1 MSFTLFPYRSIAAPK
16 MYLVDSDTG
25 QPLNRSMESLQLPS
39 ASAIADAEIRR
50 DRRGKLVMV
59 RHKGSSIIN
68 GGGIVAGTEVIT
80 FEDIKKSV
88 NKMKEQESG
97 EEKKSVKDDGK
108 SKKEE
113 KGSKE
118 GKPSNDQKKGGKDN
132 AQKAEGK
139 PGNDFTPEE
148 DAKLREL
155 KEPTSKGGSRSWKDI
170 AEEMGKGVDCLK
182 ARWNEIKD
190 AGKAGGGES
199 NDKKDNENKP
209 QEQKKGEGKGKGKG
223 NKGAKENEDAGKNNN
238 NGGGQQKLDKFVF
251 TEAEDSEL
259 RDQMQAGSTWKIVA
273 KALKKPQEACKKRWD
288 EIGGDAAKEEPKKD
302 EPPKQEKTTNAAEK
316 KDNAKKEHTKQE
328 TAKKPASVVKKASS
342 RAGSVAGSVRST
354 RSSVKFSI
362 REWRALQE
370 DDFFSFDELQLLCQ
384 LIGKHGEASWLGI
397 ASAFHDKTG
406 RRVHPDDI
414 REKFEAIGKTCI

>member
-1 MSFTLFPYRSIAAPK
+1 MSFTLFPYRSVAAPK

-25 QPLNRSMESLQLPS
+25 QPLDRSMGNLQLS
-39 ASAIADAEIRR
+39 STSAIADAEIRR

-68 GGGIVAGTEVIT
+68 GGGSVAKTEVIT
-80 FEDIKKSV
+80 FEDIKKSID
-88 NKMKEQESG
+88 KMNEQESG
-97 EEKKSVKDDGK
+97 EEKKSVKEDGK
-108 SKKEE
+108 SKQNE

-118 GKPSNDQKKGGKDN
+118 DKPSNDQKKGGKDDT
-132 AQKAEGK
+132 QKAGDK
-139 PGNDFTPEE
+139 PGDGFTPEE

-155 KEPTSKGGSRSWKDI
+155 KAPTDKGGSRSWKDI
-170 AEEMGKGVDCLK
+170 AEEMGKGIESLK

-190 AGKAGGGES
+190 ADKAGGGGS
-199 NDKKDNENKP
+199 NDKKNNGNKP

-223 NKGAKENEDAGKNNN
+223 NQGAKENEDAGKSNN

-251 TEAEDSEL
+251 TEDEDREL
-259 RDQMQAGSTWKIVA
+259 REQMQAGSTWKIVA
-273 KALKKPQEACKKRWD
+273 RALKKPQDACKKRAE
-288 EIGGDAAKEEPKKD
+288 EIGADTAKEEPKKE
-302 EPPKQEKTTNAAEK
+302 EPQKQEKATDEVGK
-316 KDNAKKEHTKQE
+316 KDNAKKVHAEQKS
-328 TAKKPASVVKKASS
+328 AKKPASVVKKSS
-342 RAGSVAGSVRST
+342 KAGSVAGSVRST

-370 DDFFSFDELQLLCQ
+370 DDFFSFDELRLLCQ
-384 LIGKHGEASWLGI
+384 LIGKHGDASWLGI

-414 REKFEAIGKTCI
+414 REKFEAIEKTCL

>member
-1 MSFTLFPYRSIAAPK
+1 

-25 QPLNRSMESLQLPS
+25 QPLNRSAEALQLPS

-68 GGGIVAGTEVIT
+68 GAGSVAVTDVIR

-88 NKMKEQESG
+88 DKMNEKESG
-97 EEKKSVKDDGK
+97 EEKKSVKEDGK
-108 SKKEE
+108 SKAEE
-113 KGSKE
+113 KGSKAD
-118 GKPSNDQKKGGKDN
+118 KSPNDQKKAGKDD
-132 AQKAEGK
+132 AQKGGDK
-139 PGNDFTPEE
+139 SGHDFTPEE
-148 DAKLREL
+148 DAKLRDL
-155 KEPTSKGGSRSWKDI
+155 KASTGKGGSRSWVEI
-170 AEEMGKGVDCLK
+170 AEEMGKGADALK
-182 ARWNEIKD
+182 ARWKALQAAD
-190 AGKAGGGES
+190 KAGEGDS
-199 NDKKDNENKP
+199 SDKKDNENKP
-209 QEQKKGEGKGKGKG
+209 QEQKKGESKGKGKG
-223 NKGAKENEDAGKNNN
+223 NQGPNEKEDAGKQ
-238 NGGGQQKLDKFVF
+238 NGQGGNQQHLDNFVF
-251 TEAEDSEL
+251 TEEDDKLLREL
-259 RDQMQAGSTWKIVA
+259 KQSGANWKSI
-273 KALKKPQEACKKRWD
+273 KKQLKKPQPVCEKRWE
-288 EIGGDAAKEEPKKD
+288 EIGGDVAKEEPKKD
-302 EPPKQEKTTNAAEK
+302 EPPKKEDTTNEGGK
-316 KDNAKKEHTKQE
+316 KDDAKNEHTKQE
-328 TAKKPASVVKKASS
+328 TAKKPASVAKKASS